1 MTFYEHVRVGE
12 CLRLG
17 SHLFTADA
25 IRSFAKS
32 FDPQPFHLDEEA
44 AKRSQFGAL
53 CASGWHTIA
62 VWMRLMVEFQKRE
75 IQARHARGEPAATF
89 GPSPGFRDVKW
100 LKPVY
105 AGDIITYET
114 EITAKR
120 VSASRPGFGLVTLF
134 NWGANQHNER
144 VMSFINTV
152 FVPRLP
158 R

>member
-1 MTFYEHVRVGE
+1 MTFYEHVRVGAR
-12 CLRLG
+12 LRLG

-25 IRSFAKS
+25 IRTFAKS

-62 VWMRLMVEFQKRE
+62 MWMRLMVEFQKAE
-75 IQARHARGEPAATF
+75 MQARLARGEPATAF

-120 VSASRPGFGLVTLF
+120 ASASRPGFGLVTLF
-134 NWGANQHNER
+134 NWGANQHNDR